1 MRLSQIMKSVAVL
14 ASVFVLSACA
24 ATYQNHGFVPSDDE
38 MLDIIVGVDT
48 KESVESAVGKP
59 TSSGVLEDGAWYY
72 VGSKF
77 KHYAYKKPQEIDRQ
91 VLAIS
96 FGKSGRVSNIE
107 RFSLEDGRVVTLSR
121 RVTDSNIKGVS
132 FIRQLLGSFGRFN
145 AGDFLGGG

>member
-1 MRLSQIMKSVAVL
+1 MRLCHIMKSVAVL

-48 KESVESAVGKP
+48 KKSVESAVGKP